1 MCPPTSFKRRSESGM
16 EIDSS
21 VAVVTGAGNGIGAA
35 IAEKLFAEG
44 AYVSLWDVSF
54 ESVQMLAR
62 RLDPTGDRTAAFKVD
77 VTVEK
82 EVLDGVQQTLDKF
95 ARIDVLVNNAGIS
108 RHKPI
113 EEMSVELFQQVL
125 SVNLTGPFICCK
137 AVVPVMKKQNRGKIV
152 NIASLG
158 GRTGRPGVGANYAA
172 SKAGLI
178 GMTKSLA
185 RELGGSNICVNAIC
199 PGPILT
205 EQTRQYSAEVFA
217 SWNVGR
223 AVPKDGMPSDVADAV
238 IFLSSRRSD
247 WVTGISLDV
256 NGGIYI
262 N

>member
-1 MCPPTSFKRRSESGM
+1 V
-16 EIDSS
+16 EIEGSI
-21 VAVVTGAGNGIGAA
+21 AVVTGAGNGIGAA

-44 AYVSLWDVSF
+44 ALVSLWDMDY
-54 ESVQMLAR
+54 ESVRKLAGA
-62 RLDPTGDRTAAFKVD
+62 LDPKGVRALACKVN
-77 VTVEK
+77 VTVEDD
-82 EVLDGVQQTLDKF
+82 VAGAVRQTLDKF
-95 ARIDVLVNNAGIS
+95 GRIDVLVNNAGIS

-125 SVNLTGPFICCK
+125 SVNLTGPFVCCK
-137 AVVPVMKKQNRGKIV
+137 AVAPVMKKQNGGKIV

-185 RELGGSNICVNAIC
+185 RELGMSNICVNAIC

-205 EQTRQYSAEVFA
+205 EQTRQYSQEVFA

-223 AVPKDGMPSDVADAV
+223 AVPKDGMPADVADAV
-238 IFLSSRRSD
+238 VFLSSRRSD
-247 WVTGISLDV
+247 WVTGVALDV

>member
-1 MCPPTSFKRRSESGM
+1 V
-16 EIDSS
+16 EIEGS
-21 VAVVTGAGNGIGAA
+21 VAVVTGAGNGIGLA

-44 AYVSLWDVSF
+44 ALVSLWDLDY
-54 ESVQMLAR
+54 ESVQTLAGS
-62 RLDPTGDRTAAFKVD
+62 LDPKGARAIACKVN
-77 VTVEK
+77 VTVEDD
-82 EVLDGVQQTLDKF
+82 VTGAVRQTVEKF
-95 ARIDVLVNNAGIS
+95 GRIDVLVNNAGVS

-137 AVVPVMKKQNRGKIV
+137 AVAPVMRKQNGGKIV

-185 RELGGSNICVNAIC
+185 KELGMSNICVNAIC

-205 EQTRQYSAEVFA
+205 EQTRQYSKEVFA

-223 AVPKDGMPSDVADAV
+223 AVPKDGMPADVADAV
-238 IFLSSRRSD
+238 VFLSSRRSD
-247 WVTGISLDV
+247 WVTGVALDV